1 MKTLFSPEISLENI
15 KSFVGNFINNLA
27 VDFFRI
33 KRNKKLVFSVIFL
46 FCLLVLFELFFS
58 GQRLTRASLVN
69 NLLNKQIEDGELQSE
84 YDPFLTK
91 NESDVFLGGLT
102 DNGLSSVQSL
112 ADLSAD
118 DGAENFDHIMV
129 QGNSIMGA
137 TNPGIINQ
145 FTGIKRDVIA
155 YTVKAGD
162 IPEEI
167 AFSFGI
173 NTDTLLWANNLKNGD
188 LIRPGDNLIILP
200 INGIGHKVAKG
211 DNTALLATK
220 YGADEED
227 IRQFNFLGVNDG
239 LKIGDY
245 IIIPNGE
252 MPYVAPKKSVKA
264 ARFVSNNNGAY
275 TQSYGFIMPTIGFNW
290 GRKHATNAVDIAN
303 KCGTPV
309 YAAASGII
317 NLVDVVGWNGGY
329 GKYIKITHDKGIMTL
344 YSHLSQ
350 ALVQAG
356 QSVRQGELIAL
367 MGTTGRSTGCHVHFE
382 VRGAINPFIKR

>member
-1 MKTLFSPEISLENI
+1 
-15 KSFVGNFINNLA
+15 VGNLFNNLIG
-27 VDFFRI
+27 DFFRI

-46 FCLLVLFELFFS
+46 FCLLVFFELFFS
-58 GQRLTRASLVN
+58 GQRLTKASLVN
-69 NLLNKQIEDGELQSE
+69 NLLNQQTEYSSLQNEDNSSSV
-84 YDPFLTK
+84 K
-91 NESDVFLGGLT
+91 NESDVFLGGPVDSGLT
-102 DNGLSSVQSL
+102 PVQSFV
-112 ADLSAD
+112 DFSAD
-118 DGAENFDHIMV
+118 DGAENFDHMMV
-129 QGNSIMGA
+129 EGNSIMGA

-145 FTGIKRDVIA
+145 FTGIKRDVIT
-155 YTVKAGD
+155 YTVRAGD

-173 NTDTLLWANNLKNGD
+173 NTDTLLWANNLKDGD

-200 INGIGHKVAKG
+200 INGIGHKVIKS
-211 DNTALLATK
+211 DSTVSLATK
-220 YGADEED
+220 YSADEEE

-252 MPYVAPKKSVKA
+252 MPYVAPKKSVSA
-264 ARFVSNNNGAY
+264 ARFVSSNNGAY
-275 TQSYGFIMPTIGFNW
+275 AQSYGFIMPTTGFNW

-303 KCGTPV
+303 KCGTPI

-329 GKYIKITHDKGIMTL
+329 GKYIKIIHDKGIMTL
-344 YSHLSQ
+344 YAHLSQ
-350 ALVQAG
+350 SLVQTG